1 MDAVT
6 AKQLTHVPCPDCVA
20 PLGEHAPT
28 CPMRRALEERTDDD
42 RAWFDARPVASWRF
56 RRLHPAEIQLL
67 RGSGD
72 VPPDADLS
80 RWRVRVSLVGPFT
93 WRRAF
98 ISPRGDA

>member
-20 PLGEHAPT
+20 PFGEHAPT

-42 RAWFDARPVASWRF
+42 RAWFDAHPNAPYRF
-56 RRLHPAEIQLL
+56 RRLHRAEVQLL
-67 RGSGD
+67 RCSGD
-72 VPPDADLS
+72 VASDADLS
-80 RWRVRVSLVGPFT
+80 RWRVRVSLADAFT